1 LKHIFN
7 GKKFKRFS
15 HSFSVNLEV
24 FNFRIKVAPVPSVPR
39 ARRPNKEEGSGT
51 VARGAKLVSCNESPE
66 PPEVAI
72 RNSETP
78 VGVSR
83 FEKFEIILKSPP
95 LPKEVVPQR
104 PLLVGC
110 PTNCLV
116 KSNVPPLVSKKK
128 LL

>member
-1 LKHIFN
+1 MDWE
-7 GKKFKRFS
+7 GFS
-15 HSFSVNLEV
+15 LRLRVE
-24 FNFRIKVAPVPSVPR
+24 AAPSVPR

-51 VARGAKLVSCNESPE
+51 VARGARGAKLVSCNESPE

-83 FEKFEIILKSPP
+83 FEKFEKILKSPP

-116 KSNVPPLVSKKK
+116 KSNVPPPVSKKK
-128 LL
+128 L